1 MGKRAAII
9 GAGHFVPDRV
19 VDNDEICR
27 MVPGWPPDKLEA
39 KTGIRERRFLWAM
52 DQKSGYPVEPVGD
65 DAVKSGVDMSE
76 IALQRALDMAGIT
89 ASDLDAVLLVTCTP
103 DEINFESDAMH
114 LADRMGVRPDAR
126 VLQLDSGCGGALYFL
141 SEARE
146 KIESGNYGRV
156 ALIAHNL
163 TSALVDRDMYVRF
176 VQHDGKKLGAFLS
189 PYIFGDGAGA
199 LVLGPSDGQGSGFV
213 SSWEQHRLVE
223 YMRREGGGGLKPPHS
238 PRTRKV
244 DHAFIIDGSLVATE
258 FPVFM
263 GMALKGVLGRAMQG
277 EFKGHDLDGLRALID
292 RYYLHQANMRLVE
305 GFAKAAGLPMDRVP
319 LHMDRYGN
327 TSAAGTLILFS
338 EDIADGNV
346 SLGGGQLV
354 LFAAIGAGAHYGA
367 HLIRL

>member
-1 MGKRAAII
+1 MGSNGVIL
-9 GAGHFVPDRV
+9 GAGRYVPDRIV
-19 VDNDEICR
+19 TNDEICR

-39 KTGIRERRFLWAM
+39 KTGIRERRFLWEM
-52 DQKSGYPVEPVGD
+52 DEQSGYAVEPTGPG
-65 DAVKSGVDMSE
+65 AVRSGVDMSE
-76 IALQRALDMAGIT
+76 IALQRALTMAGMQ
-89 ASDLDAVLLVTCTP
+89 ADELDALLLVTCTP
-103 DEINFESDAMH
+103 DEINFGSDAMH
-114 LADRMGVRPDAR
+114 LADRMGIRSDAR
-126 VLQLDSGCGGALYFL
+126 VLQLDSGCGGALYYL

-146 KIESGNYGRV
+146 KVESGRYDKV
-156 ALIAHNL
+156 ALVAHNL

-176 VQHDGKKLGAFLS
+176 VQHGGRKLGAFLS

-199 LVLGPSDGQGSGFV
+199 LVLGSGGDDRHGFV
-213 SSWEQHRLVE
+213 NSWERQRLVE
-223 YMRREGGGGLKPPHS
+223 YMRREGGGGLKPSHS

-244 DHAFIIDGSLVATE
+244 DHAFIIDGGLVAQE

-263 GMALKGVLGRAMQG
+263 GRAIKGVLA
-277 EFKGHDLDGLRALID
+277 GHAALVSQIE

-305 GFAKAAGLPMDRVP
+305 GFARAAGLPMDRVP

-327 TSAAGTLILFS
+327 TSAAGTLILFA

-346 SLGGGQLV
+346 SIGSGQLV